1 MRIERVFLP
10 LVLGFWAFIVFIPF
24 YLVVTMSVKAPSDL
38 QYGPLKWPS
47 SIQLS
52 NYWTAWKQANLGQ
65 SFMNSVLITSVSVIM
80 IILFSS
86 MAAYRISRRNDKWSN
101 MLYVYFLAGI
111 MVPFQLA
118 MIPLYKLLNTLHLI
132 GKYSGAIFIYT
143 AMGISFAVFLYV
155 SFFKTVPRELE
166 ESAQID
172 GCGPFRT
179 FWQILFPLIKPITS
193 TVVIIN
199 SLFIWNDFFIP
210 MLFLQNKTMRN
221 VPLSLYTFTS
231 EYTNNWV
238 LIFAAVVI
246 GSLPLILLFLSMQ
259 KHFIQGI
266 ASGAIK
272 G

>member
-1 MRIERVFLP
+1 MRVQRMFLP
-10 LVLGFWAFIVFIPF
+10 AVLLIWSIVVFIPF
-24 YLVVTMSVKAPSDL
+24 YLVVTMSLKSPIDL
-38 QYGPLKWPS
+38 QLSPLSWPS
-47 SIQLS
+47 SLQFA
-52 NYWTAWKQANLGQ
+52 NYWKAWTQANLGH
-65 SFMNSVLITSVSVIM
+65 SFMNSILITATSVIL
-80 IILFSS
+80 IVILSS
-86 MAAYRISRRNDKWSN
+86 MAAYPLARRTEKWSA

-118 MIPLYKLLNTLHLI
+118 MIPLYKLLKALHLI
-132 GKYSGAIFIYT
+132 GEYAGAIMIYS

-155 SFFKTVPRELE
+155 SFFKTVPREIE

-172 GCGPFRT
+172 GCGPFRL
-179 FWQILFPLIKPITS
+179 FWVILFPLIKPISS

-210 MLFLQNKTMRN
+210 MLFLQNKAMRN
-221 VPLSLYTFTS
+221 VPLSLFTFTS
-231 EYTNNWV
+231 EYSNNWM

-246 GSLPLILLFLSMQ
+246 GSLPLILLFILLQ

-266 ASGAIK
+266 ASGAVK

>member
-1 MRIERVFLP
+1 MP
-10 LVLGFWAFIVFIPF
+10 LMLGFWALVVLIPF
-24 YLVVTMSVKAPSDL
+24 YLVVTMSVKPPTDL

-47 SIQLS
+47 VIQLS
-52 NYWTAWKQANLGQ
+52 NYLTAWKQANLGL
-65 SFMNSVLITSVSVIM
+65 SFINSLLITGTSVVLIVIM
-80 IILFSS
+80 SA
-86 MAAYRISRRNDKWSN
+86 MAAYPLSRRSARWTNA
-101 MLYVYFLAGI
+101 LYVYFLAGI

-118 MIPLYKLLNTLHLI
+118 MIPLYKLLGSLNLI
-132 GKYSGAIFIYT
+132 GKYPGAIFVYS

-155 SFFKTVPRELE
+155 SFFKTVPREIE
-166 ESAQID
+166 ESAHID
-172 GCGPFRT
+172 GCGPFWT

-193 TVVIIN
+193 TVVIVN

-210 MLFLQNKTMRN
+210 MLFLQKKAMRN

-246 GSLPLILLFLSMQ
+246 GSLPLILLFLVLQ

-266 ASGAIK
+266 ASGAVK